1 MYSRRV
7 IVCDG
12 GMVKKTLSFIGAVI
26 VRKQKILL
34 CMLLGLLMTV
44 VACDKQ
50 EEPESKPV
58 HVKNEKKKEQYK
70 EEEEV
75 KEEKSINLM
84 DKQLLLSA
92 TLGDTE
98 TAMKLIQDGANIN
111 IEGDNGET
119 PILAATYQNHVE
131 TVKALIDAGANI
143 EVKDEKKSNPFLY
156 ASREGYTDI
165 VKLLIA
171 AGVNTKE
178 TTRSGGTALISA
190 SERGHVEV
198 VKELLEHTDIDVNYK
213 NDRGGTALLE
223 AIVLGNGSESHKKVI
238 QMLIEHG
245 ADVNMA
251 NKENITPLQYAEKR
265 GFKDIANMLRLA
277 GANEVVQPQPQP
289 VE

>member
-12 GMVKKTLSFIGAVI
+12 GMVKKTLSFIGAVV

-34 CMLLGLLMTV
+34 CILLGLLMTV

-50 EEPESKPV
+50 EEPEAKPV
-58 HVKNEKKKEQYK
+58 HVKNEKKKEKHK
-70 EEEEV
+70 EQEES

-111 IEGDNGET
+111 VEGDNGET
-119 PILAATYQNHVE
+119 PVLAATYQNHVE
-131 TVKALIDAGANI
+131 TVKALIGAGANI
-143 EVKDEKKSNPFLY
+143 EIKDEKHSNPLLY

-165 VKLLIA
+165 VKVLIN

-178 TTRSGGTALISA
+178 TTKSGGTALISA

-198 VKELLEHTDIDVNYK
+198 VKELLERTDIDVNYK
-213 NDRGGTALLE
+213 NARGGTALVE
-223 AIVLGNGSESHKKVI
+223 AIVLGNGSENHKKVI
-238 QMLIEHG
+238 QMLIDHG
-245 ADVNMA
+245 ADVNMG

-265 GFKDIANMLRLA
+265 GFKDIANMLRIA

>member
-12 GMVKKTLSFIGAVI
+12 GMVKKTLSFIGAVV

-50 EEPESKPV
+50 EEPEAKPV
-58 HVKNEKKKEQYK
+58 HVKNEKKKEKHK
-70 EEEEV
+70 EQEES

-111 IEGDNGET
+111 VEGDNGET
-119 PILAATYQNHVE
+119 PVLAATYQNHVE
-131 TVKALIDAGANI
+131 TVKALIGAGANI
-143 EVKDEKKSNPFLY
+143 EIKDEKHSNPLLY

-165 VKLLIA
+165 VKVLIN

-178 TTRSGGTALISA
+178 TTKSGGTALISA

-198 VKELLEHTDIDVNYK
+198 VKELLERTDIDVNYK
-213 NDRGGTALLE
+213 NARGGTALVE
-223 AIVLGNGSESHKKVI
+223 AIVLGNGSENHKKVI
-238 QMLIEHG
+238 QMLIDHG
-245 ADVNMA
+245 ADVNMG

-265 GFKDIANMLRLA
+265 GFKDIANMLRIA

>member
-12 GMVKKTLSFIGAVI
+12 GMVKKTLSFIGAVV

-58 HVKNEKKKEQYK
+58 HVKNEKHKEQ
-70 EEEEV
+70 EEP

-111 IEGDNGET
+111 VEGDNGET

-131 TVKALIDAGANI
+131 TVKALIGAGANI
-143 EVKDEKKSNPFLY
+143 ERKDEKQSNPFLY

-165 VKLLIA
+165 VKLLIN

-178 TTRSGGTALISA
+178 TTKSGGTALISA

-198 VKELLEHTDIDVNYK
+198 VKELLEHTDIDVNYR
-213 NDRGGTALLE
+213 NDRGGTAVVE
-223 AIVLGNGSESHKKVI
+223 AIVLGNGSENHKKVI
-238 QMLIEHG
+238 QMLIDHG

>member
-12 GMVKKTLSFIGAVI
+12 GMVKKTLSFIGAVV

-58 HVKNEKKKEQYK
+58 HVKNEKKQEKHKEQ
-70 EEEEV
+70 EES

-111 IEGDNGET
+111 VEGDNGET
-119 PILAATYQNHVE
+119 PVLAATYQNHVE
-131 TVKALIDAGANI
+131 TVKALIGAGANI
-143 EVKDEKKSNPFLY
+143 EIKDEKKAIRFFMQ
-156 ASREGYTDI
+156 
-165 VKLLIA
+165 
-171 AGVNTKE
+171 
-178 TTRSGGTALISA
+178 
-190 SERGHVEV
+190 VE
-198 VKELLEHTDIDVNYK
+198 
-213 NDRGGTALLE
+213 
-223 AIVLGNGSESHKKVI
+223 
-238 QMLIEHG
+238 
-245 ADVNMA
+245 
-251 NKENITPLQYAEKR
+251 
-265 GFKDIANMLRLA
+265 KDIQIL
-277 GANEVVQPQPQP
+277 
-289 VE
+289 

>member
-1 MYSRRV
+1 
-7 IVCDG
+7 
-12 GMVKKTLSFIGAVI
+12 MVKKTLSFIGAVV

-34 CMLLGLLMTV
+34 CTLLGLLMMV

-58 HVKNEKKKEQYK
+58 HVKNEKNEKKQEKHKEKEKDK
-70 EEEEV
+70 EETG
-75 KEEKSINLM
+75 INLM

-98 TAMKLIQDGANIN
+98 TTMKLIKDGANIN
-111 IEGDNGET
+111 VEGDNGET
-119 PILAATYQNHVE
+119 PILAAVYQNHIE
-131 TVKALIDAGANI
+131 TVKALIDAGADI
-143 EVKDEKKSNPFLY
+143 EIQDEKQSNPFLY

-165 VKLLIA
+165 VKLLIN
-171 AGVNTKE
+171 AGANTKE

-213 NDRGGTALLE
+213 NNRGGTALLE
-223 AIVLGNGSESHKKVI
+223 TIVLGNGSDSHKRVI

-251 NKENITPLQYAEKR
+251 NNEGNTPLQHAEKR
-265 GFKDIANMLRLA
+265 GFKDIANMLRVA
-277 GANEVVQPQPQP
+277 GANEVVQQQPIG
-289 VE
+289 

>member
-1 MYSRRV
+1 M
-7 IVCDG
+7 
-12 GMVKKTLSFIGAVI
+12 
-26 VRKQKILL
+26 RKQKILL
-34 CMLLGLLMTV
+34 CTLLGLLMMV

-58 HVKNEKKKEQYK
+58 HVKNEKKQEKHKEKEKDK
-70 EEEEV
+70 EETG
-75 KEEKSINLM
+75 INLM

-98 TAMKLIQDGANIN
+98 TTMKLIKDGANIN
-111 IEGDNGET
+111 VEGDNGET
-119 PILAATYQNHVE
+119 PILAAVYQNHIE
-131 TVKALIDAGANI
+131 TVKALIDAGADI
-143 EVKDEKKSNPFLY
+143 EIQDEKQSNPFLY

-165 VKLLIA
+165 VKLLIN
-171 AGVNTKE
+171 AGANTKE

-213 NDRGGTALLE
+213 NNRGGTALLE
-223 AIVLGNGSESHKKVI
+223 TIVLGNGSDSHKRVI

-251 NKENITPLQYAEKR
+251 NNEGTRPLQHAEKR
-265 GFKDIANMLRLA
+265 GFKDIANMLRVA
-277 GANEVVQPQPQP
+277 GANEVVQPQQP
-289 VE
+289 ME

>member
-1 MYSRRV
+1 
-7 IVCDG
+7 
-12 GMVKKTLSFIGAVI
+12 
-26 VRKQKILL
+26 
-34 CMLLGLLMTV
+34 MTV

-58 HVKNEKKKEQYK
+58 HVKNEKKKEKHK
-70 EEEEV
+70 EQEES

-111 IEGDNGET
+111 VEGDNGET
-119 PILAATYQNHVE
+119 PVLAATYQNHVE
-131 TVKALIDAGANI
+131 TVKALMVQVLILKLKMRNKVI
-143 EVKDEKKSNPFLY
+143 HFFMRV
-156 ASREGYTDI
+156 EGYTDI
-165 VKLLIA
+165 VKVLIN

-178 TTRSGGTALISA
+178 TTKSGGTALISA

-213 NDRGGTALLE
+213 NARGGTALVE
-223 AIVLGNGSESHKKVI
+223 AIVLGNGSENHKKVI
-238 QMLIEHG
+238 QMLIDHG

-265 GFKDIANMLRLA
+265 GFKDIANMLRVA

>member
-1 MYSRRV
+1 M
-7 IVCDG
+7 
-12 GMVKKTLSFIGAVI
+12 GAVV

-34 CMLLGLLMTV
+34 CMLLGLLMMT

-58 HVKNEKKKEQYK
+58 QVKNEKKKEKHKEK
-70 EEEEV
+70 EEA
-75 KEEKSINLM
+75 KEETGINLM

-98 TAMKLIQDGANIN
+98 TAMKLIKDGANIN
-111 IEGDNGET
+111 VEGDNGET
-119 PILAATYQNHVE
+119 PVLAATYQNHVE
-131 TVKALIDAGANI
+131 TAKALIDAGADI
-143 EVKDEKKSNPFLY
+143 EIQDEKQSNPFLY
-156 ASREGYTDI
+156 ASREGYKDI
-165 VKLLIA
+165 VKLLIN

-178 TTRSGGTALISA
+178 TTRSGGTALTSA

-213 NDRGGTALLE
+213 NNRGGTALLE
-223 AIVLGNGSESHKKVI
+223 AIVLGNGSENHKKVI

-251 NKENITPLQYAEKR
+251 NSEGTTPLQYAEKR

-277 GANEVVQPQPQP
+277 GANEVIQQQPT
-289 VE
+289 E

>member
-1 MYSRRV
+1 M
-7 IVCDG
+7 
-12 GMVKKTLSFIGAVI
+12 
-26 VRKQKILL
+26 RKQKILL

-58 HVKNEKKKEQYK
+58 HVKNEKKKEKHK
-70 EEEEV
+70 EQEEV

-111 IEGDNGET
+111 VEGDNGET

-131 TVKALIDAGANI
+131 TVKALIAGGANI

-213 NDRGGTALLE
+213 NDRGGTALVE

>member
-12 GMVKKTLSFIGAVI
+12 GMVKKTLSFIGAVV

-34 CMLLGLLMTV
+34 CILLGLLMTV

-50 EEPESKPV
+50 EEPEAKPV
-58 HVKNEKKKEQYK
+58 HVKNEKKKEKHK
-70 EEEEV
+70 EQEES

-111 IEGDNGET
+111 VEGDNGET
-119 PILAATYQNHVE
+119 PVLAATYQNHVE
-131 TVKALIDAGANI
+131 TVKALIGAGANI
-143 EVKDEKKSNPFLY
+143 EIKDEKHSNPLLY

-165 VKLLIA
+165 VKVLIN

-178 TTRSGGTALISA
+178 TTKSGGTALISA
-190 SERGHVEV
+190 SERGNVEV
-198 VKELLEHTDIDVNYK
+198 VKELLEHTDIHVNYK
-213 NDRGGTALLE
+213 NARGGTALVE

-238 QMLIEHG
+238 QMLIDHG

-265 GFKDIANMLRLA
+265 GFKDIANMLRVA
-277 GANEVVQPQPQP
+277 GANEVVQPQQP

>member
-1 MYSRRV
+1 
-7 IVCDG
+7 
-12 GMVKKTLSFIGAVI
+12 
-26 VRKQKILL
+26 
-34 CMLLGLLMTV
+34 MLLGLLMTV

-58 HVKNEKKKEQYK
+58 HVKNEKKKEKHK
-70 EEEEV
+70 EQEEP

-111 IEGDNGET
+111 VEGDNGET

-131 TVKALIDAGANI
+131 TVKALIGAGANL
-143 EVKDEKKSNPFLY
+143 ESKDEKQSNPFLY

-165 VKLLIA
+165 VKLLIN

-178 TTRSGGTALISA
+178 ITKSGGTALISA

-198 VKELLEHTDIDVNYK
+198 VKELLEHTDIDVNYR
-213 NDRGGTALLE
+213 NARGGTALVE

-238 QMLIEHG
+238 QMLIDHG

-251 NKENITPLQYAEKR
+251 NKENVTPLQYAEKR
-265 GFKDIANMLRLA
+265 GFKDIATMLRVA
-277 GANEVVQPQPQP
+277 GANEVVQPQLQP

>member
-12 GMVKKTLSFIGAVI
+12 GMVKKTLSFIGAVV

-58 HVKNEKKKEQYK
+58 HVKNEKKKEKHK
-70 EEEEV
+70 EQEES

-111 IEGDNGET
+111 VEGDNGET
-119 PILAATYQNHVE
+119 PVLAATYQNHVE
-131 TVKALIDAGANI
+131 TVKALIGAGANI
-143 EVKDEKKSNPFLY
+143 ESKDEKQSNPFLY

-165 VKLLIA
+165 VKVLIN

-178 TTRSGGTALISA
+178 TTKSGGTALISA

-213 NDRGGTALLE
+213 NARGGTALVE
-223 AIVLGNGSESHKKVI
+223 AIVLGNGSENHKKVI
-238 QMLIEHG
+238 QMLIDHG

-265 GFKDIANMLRLA
+265 GFKDIANMLRVA